1 MDVGSLNLQPVTRAH
16 AASLPRSSD
25 GVRLAANRGTRA
37 RGTLTETIARRSR
50 TRARIITVAAL
61 VATVIIVGGGGVA
74 IAFAGGPRNGI
85 LVAYGFA
92 SVAMITM
99 ITVFGVV
106 TIRLSRAL
114 RALATR
120 HPDAVVF
127 LARRLPPVV
136 SDLPAFLRSKGLEIQ
151 LGDGWYP
158 AFADDRG
165 IAVCTPGADPQELFV
180 IEWSEIGDFE
190 MVRTATVGGDSRWSV
205 TVDVRPYVVPLTVD
219 LGEASGIV
227 TMALDA
233 GDTAAVMAAVS
244 DRRPGRR
251 VDQPR

>member
-1 MDVGSLNLQPVTRAH
+1 MTD
-16 AASLPRSSD
+16 
-25 GVRLAANRGTRA
+25 
-37 RGTLTETIARRSR
+37 TIARRSR

-61 VATVIIVGGGGVA
+61 VAVVVIIGGGGVA
-74 IAFAGGPRNGI
+74 IAVAGGPRNGI

-92 SVAMITM
+92 GVTMITM
-99 ITVFGVV
+99 ITVFWVI
-106 TIRLSRAL
+106 TMRLSRAL
-114 RALATR
+114 RALAER

-127 LARRLPPVV
+127 LARRLPPIV
-136 SDLPAFLRSKGLEIQ
+136 SDLPAYLRSKDLDIQ

-165 IAVCTPGADPQELFV
+165 IAVCTSGADPRELFV
-180 IEWSEIGDFE
+180 IFWREIGAFE

-219 LGEASGIV
+219 LGEAWGIV

-233 GDTAAVMAAVS
+233 GDTDAVMKAVAE
-244 DRRPGRR
+244 RRPRTAML
-251 VDQPR
+251 